1 MLKEYRAPMPS
12 EIWQY
17 LDFLGVAVFAV
28 TGGLV
33 AARLRQDFIAFLF
46 FCALTGIGGGT
57 LRDTL
62 LGVPVFWT
70 ENTNYL
76 YVCLVVSIG
85 MWFFAHKVEAWGRP
99 LRWLDAVGVA
109 AYSVMGAAK
118 ALSLGDAAAVC
129 VLMGVATATFGGI
142 LRDIIAG
149 QPSALLQREIYL
161 AAAFAGSITYT
172 ALVIWV
178 GDSNIAA
185 AGGFSM
191 ALFLR
196 GGAIIRDWHL
206 TSYQPPEDK
215 SD

>member
-1 MLKEYRAPMPS
+1 MQS

-46 FCALTGIGGGT
+46 FCSLTGIGGGT

-62 LGVPVFWT
+62 LDVPVFWV
-70 ENTNYL
+70 ENESYL
-76 YVCLVVSIG
+76 YVCLIVSVI
-85 MWFFAHKVEAWGRP
+85 MWFYAHKVEAWGRP

-109 AYSVMGAAK
+109 SYSVMGAAK
-118 ALSLGDAAAVC
+118 AISLGDNAAVA
-129 VLMGVATATFGGI
+129 VLMGVASATFGGI

-161 AAAFAGSITYT
+161 AAAFAGAITYSVT
-172 ALVIWV
+172 LMAS
-178 GDSNIAA
+178 GQSNLAA
-185 AGGFSM
+185 ALGFAM
-191 ALFLR
+191 AMVLR
-196 GGAIIRDWHL
+196 GGAIAKDWHL
-206 TSYQPPEDK
+206 PSYTPPKKKDMDELD
-215 SD
+215 

>member
-1 MLKEYRAPMPS
+1 MPS

-62 LGVPVFWT
+62 LGVPVFWV
-70 ENTNYL
+70 ENATYL
-76 YVCLVVSIG
+76 YVCLIVSMG
-85 MWFFAHKVEAWGRP
+85 MWFFASKVEAWGRP
-99 LRWLDAVGVA
+99 LRWLDAIGVA
-109 AYSVMGAAK
+109 SYSVMGAAK
-118 ALSLGDAAAVC
+118 AISLGDHAAVS

-149 QPSALLQREIYL
+149 QPSALLLREVYL

-172 ALVIWV
+172 VVVIWV

-185 AGGFSM
+185 ALGFVVAM
-191 ALFLR
+191 FLR
-196 GGAIIRDWHL
+196 GGAILWNWHL
-206 TSYQPPEDK
+206 PSYQPPAEKKD
-215 SD
+215 